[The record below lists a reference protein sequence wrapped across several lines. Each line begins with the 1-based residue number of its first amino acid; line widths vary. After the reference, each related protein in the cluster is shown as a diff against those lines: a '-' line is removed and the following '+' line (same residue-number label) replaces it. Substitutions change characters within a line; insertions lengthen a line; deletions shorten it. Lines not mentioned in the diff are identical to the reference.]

1 MDKYKILICGKQN
14 IIIDDFFHHLSD
26 DFDLLTTSF
35 RYEDIVKHVSLFH
48 PDVFI
53 LCLNGETKDDLSVM
67 MELKRIFTRESI
79 FVFIAGSR
87 EDCEF
92 FRSTV
97 VYMAEESFEKP
108 INIVAIRNRIN
119 DYMEDKKKKEVEDA
133 KIQAELEKIKEEN
146 RRKHVLVIDDDPIM
160 LKVVKEHLHENYDV
174 ATAISGKIAYK
185 FLDNKSTDMILLD
198 YEMPGEDGPDVLIN
212 LRKREELANIPIIF
226 LTASDAEV
234 NVVMGLEMGA
244 DDYICKPFRINELMA
259 RIKTVLRRSGKG
271 LANSGAERS
280 GILEIKN
287 VRIHTGEAKVGLLDE
302 STEKEEMVELTALEY
317 RLLLAFYNNR
327 GVVMSR
333 SQLLEEMWDVSGD
346 FVNDN
351 TLTVYIKR
359 LRDKIEK
366 DPANPQIIKTVRGLG
381 YILEK

>member
-226 LTASDAEV
+226 LTGVSD
-234 NVVMGLEMGA
+234 
-244 DDYICKPFRINELMA
+244 K
-259 RIKTVLRRSGKG
+259 
-271 LANSGAERS
+271 
-280 GILEIKN
+280 
-287 VRIHTGEAKVGLLDE
+287 
-302 STEKEEMVELTALEY
+302 
-317 RLLLAFYNNR
+317 
-327 GVVMSR
+327 
-333 SQLLEEMWDVSGD
+333 
-346 FVNDN
+346 
-351 TLTVYIKR
+351 
-359 LRDKIEK
+359 DKITAALSLKPQGYLLKPIDKDKLIGTIEK
-366 DPANPQIIKTVRGLG
+366 FIG
-381 YILEK
+381 